1 MDKNQIFA
9 LLLDNIKKE
18 LNEQGKAK
26 FNKWMN
32 EEAIP
37 MIKQAADDVIA
48 KLNVQSKNKSGWCA
62 ARDRIVY
69 PTLIE
74 ITLWVLS
81 VSFEKIAELDNIQK
95 VQ

>member
-48 KLNVQSKNKSGWCA
+48 KLNVQSKNESGWCA

-69 PTLIE
+69 PSLIE

>member
-9 LLLDNIKKE
+9 LLLDNIKEE

-32 EEAIP
+32 EKAIP
-37 MIKQAADDVIA
+37 MIKQGADDIIA
-48 KLNVQSKNKSGWCA
+48 KLNMQSKNESGWCA

-69 PTLIE
+69 PTLIK
-74 ITLWVLS
+74 ITLLILS
-81 VSFEKIAELDNIQK
+81 VSFKKIAELDN
-95 VQ
+95 V

>member
-9 LLLDNIKKE
+9 LLLDNIKEE

-32 EEAIP
+32 KEAIP
-37 MIKQAADDVIA
+37 MIKQAADDITA
-48 KLNVQSKNKSGWCA
+48 KLNVQSKNESGWCA

-81 VSFEKIAELDNIQK
+81 VSFKKIAELDNIQK